1 MYRIIDNRATGKT
14 GRLMLLAKENNAIIV
29 CKDPTRMRE
38 KAYNYGITGL
48 DFMSYSDFDYEAN
61 QCHGKVDKPILIDEL
76 DMYLKY
82 IEEKI
87 IGYTIS
93 NED

>member
-1 MYRIIDNRATGKT
+1 MYRIIDDRATGKT

-29 CKDPTRMRE
+29 CKDPIHMRE
-38 KAYNYGITGL
+38 RAYSYGITGL
-48 DFMSYSDFDYEAN
+48 DFMSYSDFNYEI
-61 QCHGKVDKPILIDEL
+61 QCHKKINKPVLIDEL

-93 NED
+93 NEG

>member
-1 MYRIIDNRATGKT
+1 MYRIIDDRATGKT

-29 CKDPTRMRE
+29 CKDPIHMRE
-38 KAYNYGITGL
+38 RAYSYGITGL
-48 DFMSYSDFDYEAN
+48 DFMSYSDFHYEIN
-61 QCHGKVDKPILIDEL
+61 CHKKINKPVLIDEL

-82 IEEKI
+82 VEEKI

>member
-1 MYRIIDNRATGKT
+1 MYRIIDDRATGKT
-14 GRLMLLAKENNAIIV
+14 GRLMLLAKENNAIFV
-29 CKDPTRMRE
+29 CKDPIHMRE
-38 KAYNYGITGL
+38 RAYDYGITGL
-48 DFMSYSDFDYEAN
+48 DFMSYSDFNYEI
-61 QCHGKVDKPILIDEL
+61 QCHKKFNKPVLIDEL

>member
-14 GRLMLLAKENNAIIV
+14 GRLMLLAKEHNAIIV
-29 CKDPTRMRE
+29 CKDPNHMRDR
-38 KAYNYGITGL
+38 AYAYGITGI
-48 DFMSYSDFDYEAN
+48 DFMSYGEFHNYSRT
-61 QCHGKVDKPILIDEL
+61 KVDKPILIDEL

-82 IEEKI
+82 IENKI